1 MSELN
6 IVEVIYRA
14 LRDSISN
21 NISHVD
27 FDKKK
32 GIIYLTLKGE
42 ALPYPYGKE
51 SHYNKE
57 FFDEAVWK
65 ISKDGIENTV
75 EKKDKKKKSWIK
87 SLFKS

>member
-1 MSELN
+1 VSEAN

-32 GIIYLTLKGE
+32 SIIHLTLKGE
-42 ALPYPYGKE
+42 VLPYPYGE
-51 SHYNKE
+51 ENDSNKE
-57 FFDEAVWK
+57 FFDEAIWK

-75 EKKDKKKKSWIK
+75 VKKDKKKKSWIK